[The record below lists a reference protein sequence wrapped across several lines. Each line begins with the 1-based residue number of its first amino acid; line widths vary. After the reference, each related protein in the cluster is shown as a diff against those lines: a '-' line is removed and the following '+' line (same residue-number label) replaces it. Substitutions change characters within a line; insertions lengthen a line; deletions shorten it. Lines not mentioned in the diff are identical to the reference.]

1 LSAPADAAA
10 APPPGARTRPDRP
23 VSPRDPFRSLLA
35 LTRRQGDVA
44 RYRSGGEQGFLV
56 SGPEYI
62 RHVLAENS
70 GNYTKATSVN
80 VNFKWAV
87 ADGLLTSEGAVWR
100 WHRRLMQP
108 AFHRD
113 RLLGLGGQIVD
124 ATLEMLERWPAR
136 VEGGTP
142 LEVAGE
148 MGLLTLRIATR
159 ALFGHDLGEEADALG
174 EEIARGLPAMASPT
188 SRDLVPGAAHLRALA
203 TAIIDRR
210 RARPGESEDLLSL
223 LLGARDPDT
232 GRPLSDDQLADE
244 MITLLLAGHGT
255 TANALAWTWTLLS
268 ERPDAARA
276 LGLELEEV
284 LGPRPPDLADLAAL
298 PYTRAVIQESMR
310 LYPPAWIMGRRAVG
324 EDALGEHVI
333 PAGSVVAICPY
344 TMHRDPRF
352 WTHPDR
358 FDPARFMAEDTRPF
372 VYFPFGGGP
381 RVCIGQHLAMIELQL
396 IVATVARRWAL
407 RLPDAHPVVPDRRF
421 VLRPRGGLPMY
432 PRPIGPRLRAPA

>member
-1 LSAPADAAA
+1 
-10 APPPGARTRPDRP
+10 
-23 VSPRDPFRSLLA
+23 
-35 LTRRQGDVA
+35 
-44 RYRSGGEQGFLV
+44 
-56 SGPEYI
+56 
-62 RHVLAENS
+62 
-70 GNYTKATSVN
+70 
-80 VNFKWAV
+80 
-87 ADGLLTSEGAVWR
+87 
-100 WHRRLMQP
+100 MQP

-136 VEGGTP
+136 VEGGMP

-276 LGLELEEV
+276 LGRELEEV
-284 LGPRPPDLADLAAL
+284 LGPRLPDPADLAAL

-432 PRPIGPRLRAPA
+432 ARPIGPRLRAPA